1 MKILAVHN
9 RYQRPGGEDQVFVDE
24 TALLEARGHRVVR
37 CEVHNDQVEHM
48 NRLTLAK
55 DTVWN
60 TSAYREL
67 GALIRRERPD
77 VAHFHNTLPLV
88 SPAGYYAAR
97 AEGVPVVQT
106 LHNYRLLC
114 PVSLFFRDGRVCE
127 DCMGKTV
134 PWPGVVHGCYR
145 GSRAAS
151 GVIATMLTV
160 HRALRTW
167 TEMVDVYVAL
177 TEFARNKFVEGG
189 LPAGKIVVK
198 PNFVAPDPGP
208 GQGGGGYALFVGRL
222 APEKGTGTMLDAW
235 DRLGTGFPLKIVGD
249 GPLKDRVAGAAAGRS
264 NVELLGHRPVADV
277 HALMREADM
286 LIFPSEWYETFGRV
300 AAEAFAAGT
309 PVVAADIGAVA
320 ELVEHGRTGLKF
332 RPGDPEDL
340 AAQVE
345 WALSHPAELRT
356 YACGGQGRVRGKVHR
371 GAQLPGADGDLR
383 VPPWSARRCRLD
395 PGFAAR
401 ARHAGG
407 RHLLRG
413 RFPARGAMGAARGD
427 RRTCA
432 WRPCT
437 WSWRP
442 STRRRFSGW

>member
-1 MKILAVHN
+1 LCPMKILAVHN

-24 TALLEARGHRVVR
+24 TTLLETRNHRVLR
-37 CEVHNDQVEHM
+37 YEVHNDQVEHVD
-48 NRLTLAK
+48 RLTLAK

-67 GALIRRERPD
+67 RTIIRRERPD
-77 VAHFHNTLPLV
+77 VVHFHNTLPLV
-88 SPAGYYAAR
+88 SPAGYYAAK
-97 AEGVPVVQT
+97 AEGVPVIQT

-114 PVSLFFRDGRVCE
+114 PVALFFRDGRVCE
-127 DCMGKTV
+127 DCMGKAV

-177 TEFARNKFVEGG
+177 TEFARNKFIEGG

-198 PNFVAPDPGP
+198 PNFVAPDPGR

-222 APEKGTGTMLDAW
+222 APEKGTGTMLAAW
-235 DRLGTGFPLKIVGD
+235 DRLRTRVPLKIVGD
-249 GPLKDRVAGAAAGRS
+249 GPLKDQVVRVAAKRS
-264 NVELLGHRPVADV
+264 DVEWLGHRPVADV
-277 HALMREADM
+277 HALMRKADM
-286 LIFPSEWYETFGRV
+286 LVFPSQWYETFGRV

-309 PVVAADIGAVA
+309 PVIAANIGAVA

-340 AAQVE
+340 ATQVE
-345 WALSHPAELRT
+345 WALSHSAELR
-356 YACGGQGRVRGKVHR
+356 RMREEVRAEFEAKYTAERNYRALMEIYEAALERKKV
-371 GAQLPGADGDLR
+371 
-383 VPPWSARRCRLD
+383 
-395 PGFAAR
+395 
-401 ARHAGG
+401 
-407 RHLLRG
+407 
-413 RFPARGAMGAARGD
+413 PA
-427 RRTCA
+427 
-432 WRPCT
+432 
-437 WSWRP
+437 
-442 STRRRFSGW
+442 

>member
-1 MKILAVHN
+1 LSQMKILAVHN

-24 TALLEARGHRVVR
+24 TALLEARNHRVLR
-37 CEVHNDQVEHM
+37 YEVHNDQVEQM

-77 VAHFHNTLPLV
+77 VVHFHNTLPLV

-97 AEGVPVVQT
+97 AEGVPVIQT

-127 DCMGKTV
+127 DCMGKAV
-134 PWPGVVHGCYR
+134 PWPGVVHKCYR

-160 HRALRTW
+160 HRAMRTW

-177 TEFARNKFVEGG
+177 TEFARKKFIEGG

-198 PNFVAPDPGP
+198 PNFVAPDPGRGP
-208 GQGGGGYALFVGRL
+208 GGGGYALFVGRL
-222 APEKGTGTMLDAW
+222 APEKGTGTMLAAW
-235 DRLGTGFPLKIVGD
+235 ERLGTRMPLKIVGD
-249 GPLKDRVAGAAAGRS
+249 GPLRDRVVGAATRQS
-264 NVELLGHRPVADV
+264 HVEWLGHRPVEEV
-277 HALMREADM
+277 HALMGKADM
-286 LIFPSEWYETFGRV
+286 LVFPSQWYETFGRV

-309 PVVAADIGAVA
+309 PVIAANIGAVA

-340 AAQVE
+340 VTQVE
-345 WALSHPAELRT
+345 WALSHPAELQSMREE
-356 YACGGQGRVRGKVHR
+356 VRAEFEAKYTAERNYRALMEIYESALERKKV
-371 GAQLPGADGDLR
+371 
-383 VPPWSARRCRLD
+383 
-395 PGFAAR
+395 
-401 ARHAGG
+401 
-407 RHLLRG
+407 
-413 RFPARGAMGAARGD
+413 
-427 RRTCA
+427 
-432 WRPCT
+432 
-437 WSWRP
+437 P
-442 STRRRFSGW
+442 S

>member
-1 MKILAVHN
+1 MCQMKILAVHN

-24 TALLEARGHRVVR
+24 TALLETRNHRVLR
-37 CEVHNDQVEHM
+37 YEVHNDQVKQV

-67 GALIRRERPD
+67 GALIRRERPH
-77 VAHFHNTLPLV
+77 VVHFHNTLPLV

-97 AEGVPVVQT
+97 AEGVPVIQT

-114 PVSLFFRDGRVCE
+114 PVALFFRDGRVCE
-127 DCMGKTV
+127 DCMGKAV
-134 PWPGVVHGCYR
+134 PWPGVVHRCYR
-145 GSRAAS
+145 GSRTAS

-177 TEFARNKFVEGG
+177 TEFARNKFIEGG

-198 PNFVAPDPGP
+198 PNFVAPDPGR

-222 APEKGTGTMLDAW
+222 APEKGTETMLAAW
-235 DRLGTGFPLKIVGD
+235 DRLGTRIPLKIVGD
-249 GPLKDRVAGAAAGRS
+249 GPLRDRVVEAAARQS
-264 NVELLGHRPVADV
+264 NVEWLGHRPVEDV
-277 HALMREADM
+277 HALMGKADM
-286 LIFPSEWYETFGRV
+286 LVFPSQWYETFGRV

-309 PVVAADIGAVA
+309 PVIAANIGAVA

-340 AAQVE
+340 VTQVE
-345 WALSHPAELRT
+345 WALSHSAELR
-356 YACGGQGRVRGKVHR
+356 RMREEVRAEFEAKYTAERNYRALMEIYEAALERKKV
-371 GAQLPGADGDLR
+371 
-383 VPPWSARRCRLD
+383 SA
-395 PGFAAR
+395 
-401 ARHAGG
+401 
-407 RHLLRG
+407 
-413 RFPARGAMGAARGD
+413 
-427 RRTCA
+427 
-432 WRPCT
+432 
-437 WSWRP
+437 
-442 STRRRFSGW
+442 

>member
-24 TALLEARGHRVVR
+24 TALLETRNHRVLR
-37 CEVHNDQVEHM
+37 YEVHNDQVKQV

-77 VAHFHNTLPLV
+77 VVHFHNTLPLV

-97 AEGVPVVQT
+97 AEGVPVIQT

-114 PVSLFFRDGRVCE
+114 PVALFFRDGRVCE
-127 DCMGKTV
+127 DCMGKAV
-134 PWPGVVHGCYR
+134 PWPGVVHRCYR
-145 GSRAAS
+145 GSRTAS

-177 TEFARNKFVEGG
+177 TEFARKKFIEGG
-189 LPAGKIVVK
+189 LPAEKIVVK
-198 PNFVAPDPGP
+198 PNFVAPDPGR

-222 APEKGTGTMLDAW
+222 APEKGTGTMLAAW
-235 DRLGTGFPLKIVGD
+235 NRLGTRISLKIVGD
-249 GPLKDRVAGAAAGRS
+249 GPLRDQVVEAAATQS
-264 NVELLGHRPVADV
+264 NVEWLGHRSVADV
-277 HALMREADM
+277 HALMGKADM
-286 LIFPSEWYETFGRV
+286 LVFPSQWYETFGRV

-309 PVVAADIGAVA
+309 PVIAANIGAVA

-332 RPGDPEDL
+332 RTGDPEDL
-340 AAQVE
+340 VTQVE
-345 WALSHPAELRT
+345 WALSHPTELRNM
-356 YACGGQGRVRGKVHR
+356 REEVRAEFEAKYTAERNYRTLMEIYEAALERTKV
-371 GAQLPGADGDLR
+371 
-383 VPPWSARRCRLD
+383 
-395 PGFAAR
+395 R
-401 ARHAGG
+401 A
-407 RHLLRG
+407 
-413 RFPARGAMGAARGD
+413 
-427 RRTCA
+427 
-432 WRPCT
+432 
-437 WSWRP
+437 
-442 STRRRFSGW
+442 

>member
-24 TALLEARGHRVVR
+24 TALLETRNHRVLR
-37 CEVHNDQVEHM
+37 YEVHNDQVKHV

-67 GALIRRERPD
+67 RALIRRERPD
-77 VAHFHNTLPLV
+77 VVHFHNTLPLV
-88 SPAGYYAAR
+88 SPAGYYAAK
-97 AEGVPVVQT
+97 AEGAPVIQT

-114 PVSLFFRDGRVCE
+114 PVALFFRDGRVCE
-127 DCMGKTV
+127 DCMGKAV
-134 PWPGVVHGCYR
+134 PWPGVVHRCYR

-198 PNFVAPDPGP
+198 PNFVAPDPGR

-222 APEKGTGTMLDAW
+222 APEKGTGTMLAAW
-235 DRLGTGFPLKIVGD
+235 DRLGTRIPLKIVGD
-249 GPLKDRVAGAAAGRS
+249 GPLKDQVVEAAARRS
-264 NVELLGHRPVADV
+264 NVEWLGHKPVADV
-277 HALMREADM
+277 HALMRKADM
-286 LIFPSEWYETFGRV
+286 LVFPSQWYETFGRV

-309 PVVAADIGAVA
+309 PVIAANIGAVA
-320 ELVEHGRTGLKF
+320 ELVEHGRTGFKF

-340 AAQVE
+340 VTQVE
-345 WALSHPAELRT
+345 WALSHSAELR
-356 YACGGQGRVRGKVHR
+356 RMREEVRAEFEAKYTAERNYRALMEIYQAALERNKV
-371 GAQLPGADGDLR
+371 
-383 VPPWSARRCRLD
+383 
-395 PGFAAR
+395 
-401 ARHAGG
+401 
-407 RHLLRG
+407 
-413 RFPARGAMGAARGD
+413 PA
-427 RRTCA
+427 
-432 WRPCT
+432 
-437 WSWRP
+437 
-442 STRRRFSGW
+442 